1 MSDRAPHFSNN
12 PSFAGSEAPVVY
24 LNGMVLFVAGLA
36 IVQAYNRWVW
46 KWWLMVTL
54 TGWLLLLGGLFRM
67 IAPTAP
73 QLSQSLATYGLLAVL
88 VTLACTLDARSAQAV
103 VTEALD
109 RLLSEKPELALLAR
123 HAGKRRKS

>member
-1 MSDRAPHFSNN
+1 MASQRQSISPALRA
-12 PSFAGSEAPVVY
+12 AKLPVVY

-36 IVQAYNRWVW
+36 IVQAHNRWVW

-54 TGWLLLLGGLFRM
+54 TGWLLLLGGLYRI

-88 VTLACTLDARSAQAV
+88 VTLGA
-103 VTEALD
+103 ALTCKAYIAD
-109 RLLSEKPELALLAR
+109 PSDLSPPPPK
-123 HAGKRRKS
+123 H

>member
-1 MSDRAPHFSNN
+1 MAASRSIARIVGPTLVAVGITEAINI
-12 PSFAGSEAPVVY
+12 PGFAGSEAPVVY

-36 IVQAYNRWVW
+36 IVQAHNRWVW

-54 TGWLLLLGGLFRM
+54 TGWLLLLGGLYRM

-88 VTLACTLDARSAQAV
+88 VTLGATLTYKAYIADPS
-103 VTEALD
+103 D
-109 RLLSEKPELALLAR
+109 LSPPPPK
-123 HAGKRRKS
+123 H